1 MTILDKEAIESFQ
14 AWAQENLVTRRGA
27 AKITGQSYAGISQAI
42 NRKVLTPFLEFD
54 GDPATSL
61 VRLYLKS
68 DVEAYAKQLK
78 AKKQKQQ

>member
-1 MTILDKEAIESFQ
+1 MDKEAIESFQ
-14 AWAQENLVTRRGA
+14 AWAQENLVTRKGA

-54 GDPATSL
+54 GDPTTSL

-68 DVEAYAKQLK
+68 DVEAYAKKLK